1 MLQIISNAT
10 NAIDLV
16 EFGWLPSFDSNQVKD
31 RNENYDVNVSQ
42 MPAIDRNFTGRKYRS
57 VEIAE
62 TVFIHQ
68 QSVLA
73 ISRTVVAQRPQSR
86 LRERAE
92 SQFYG
97 SDQNSDKK
105 LGQKICFLPGTDLAK
120 FFSTLTNKLNH
131 FGTGLQS
138 IWVPE

>member
-16 EFGWLPSFDSNQVKD
+16 EFGWLPSLDSNQAKD

-57 VEIAE
+57 VGIAE

-73 ISRTVVAQRPQSR
+73 ISRTVVAQRPQ
-86 LRERAE
+86 
-92 SQFYG
+92 
-97 SDQNSDKK
+97 
-105 LGQKICFLPGTDLAK
+105 
-120 FFSTLTNKLNH
+120 
-131 FGTGLQS
+131 
-138 IWVPE
+138 